1 MSWRAFITSNERNSS
16 MDFLI
21 GAILGVIIVLISNG
35 IGNEIDQG
43 YVVKHKSARDEME
56 KNIRKGRNSR

>member
-1 MSWRAFITSNERNSS
+1 